1 MSAFYCLANTT
12 VLGELF
18 INANTET
25 YSATSTA
32 FSSGTTMKDA
42 EKAATTASNSAAIS
56 ATRTVVDGILTK
68 YSTIYSDNVIN
79 SIISNSLKTDIHPII
94 PIALKNIATTS
105 DGSNFSVDKNVNL
118 VKYQM
123 ISVLDGE
130 TLTVPRNYTLN
141 GPGIVRIGGTTAA
154 KKSIGT
160 AKSTSTCTAS
170 TNIQI
175 SGAYSNTTD
184 ISPSVN
190 TCYNVNGPADPSDE
204 TPVVV
209 AYTNYANLTSSG
221 IVTFANVVYKT
232 SCFDTNGR
240 LITDGSTLTKV
251 NLGTTA
257 SPSLFY
263 ISPYFPSVE
272 VDGVN
277 TFSYDSASGYYTV
290 VLTNPYDPSTY
301 ESYSSQLSFIKAVK
315 NVQFTI
321 VGGGGGGGDTDSK
334 CRGQS
339 GNGGSPGG
347 GGAGGSIVIIQ
358 AASYAADTL
367 FAVTIAGG
375 GKRTYQG
382 HSSTVQLS
390 GSSTIWTAV
399 GGNPGESCLYN
410 YDSDSCCSHYTTG
423 GVGSGG
429 GGSGGDADDN
439 GSSGTNTTIYY
450 NPNSETIPTTSSYY
464 FGGGGAGGQIDGSNL
479 QILGGLGGG
488 QGGWATST
496 SNNIKGNKG
505 EAYTGP
511 NGISYAAGAY
521 FESGY
526 PSTGGGGAGGS
537 GNTGEGL
544 YDGWVGGTGVVICTY
559 QVA

>member
-1 MSAFYCLANTT
+1 MSAFFCLANTT
-12 VLGELF
+12 VLGKL
-18 INANTET
+18 ILKSNTET

-32 FSSGTTMKDA
+32 FCSGTTMKDA

-56 ATRTVVDGILTK
+56 TTRKLVDSILTK
-68 YSTIYSDNVIN
+68 YSTVLSDNVIN
-79 SIISNSLKTDIHPII
+79 STIRNSLKTDIHPII
-94 PIALKNIATTS
+94 PIALKSIATS
-105 DGSNFSVDKNVNL
+105 DGSNYSVDKNVNL

-154 KKSIGT
+154 QKSMGT
-160 AKSTSTCTAS
+160 TKSTSTCTAPTS
-170 TNIQI
+170 IQI
-175 SGAYSNTTD
+175 SGAYTNTSD
-184 ISPSVN
+184 YNVSSGA
-190 TCYNVNGPADPSDE
+190 CYNVTGPTDPSDE
-204 TPVVV
+204 DPVVFV
-209 AYTNYANLTSSG
+209 YTNSANLTSSG
-221 IVTFANVVYKT
+221 TVTFANVIYST
-232 SCFDTNGR
+232 SCFNTNGN
-240 LITDGSTLTKV
+240 LITDGSTITTV

-272 VDGVN
+272 ISGEN
-277 TFSYDSASGYYTV
+277 TFLYDPTSEYYTV
-290 VLTNPYDPSTY
+290 VLTNPNEPITY
-301 ESYSSQLSFIKAVK
+301 ESYSSELTFVTAVK

-334 CRGQS
+334 CRGQ
-339 GNGGSPGG
+339 NGYGQPGG
-347 GGAGGSIVIIQ
+347 GGAGGSIDIIK
-358 AASYAADTL
+358 AASYAASTS

-375 GKRTYQG
+375 GKRQYQG
-382 HSSTVQLS
+382 HSSTVQSS

-399 GGNPGESCLYN
+399 GGQPGESCLYN
-410 YDSDSCCSHYTTG
+410 YASGNCCSNNITG

-429 GGSGGDADDN
+429 GGSGGDANDD
-439 GSSGTNTTIYY
+439 GSPGTNTTIYY
-450 NPNSETIPTTSSYY
+450 NPNGETIPTTSSYY
-464 FGGGGAGGQIDGSNL
+464 FGGGGAGGQSDGSNF

-511 NGISYAAGAY
+511 NSIYYAAGAY

-544 YDGWVGGTGVVICTY
+544 YEGWVGGTGVVICTY